1 MLILSSESG
10 QVNNQINIGDI
21 PNLEATLESLS
32 NDIIKITE
40 DIKNLNIDLI
50 SSEENNK
57 IKINEDKTLSVNRIT
72 TDKLINGKEV
82 LILNGGTA

>member
-21 PNLEATLESLS
+21 PNLETTLESLS